1 MSGIDEMSAAIGRLQ
16 AGLEAHQEQ
25 TRVESERARQRDARL
40 FSVLDN
46 LSKAVAPLPGVIS
59 DVADMKPQVSKLMGM
74 RKQVLALCTAATI
87 FLGAV
92 GPDLWSAFLHLIK
105 VR

>member
-1 MSGIDEMSAAIGRLQ
+1 MPIDVVSKAIGSLEAGQAAIAETVR
-16 AGLEAHQEQ
+16 A
-25 TRVESERARQRDARL
+25 ESERARKRDERL
-40 FSVLDN
+40 FNVLDN